1 MKRILIN
8 ICINLI
14 ASRAEFSNATK
25 ALIREIEQNLPKSVE
40 SGGSASSGGTQV
52 SKEGRALESEAD
64 VKARG
69 LESETP
75 ETGAGQKL
83 EGRGLQNEQEAR
95 ALPNE
100 GIGEIPHNPA
110 FGKNFEEFYH
120 DPKGAI
126 AKLIEAKEGQVA
138 GAFYREDL
146 GDIDLVWGEIR
157 DQSGKLKGHG
167 LAKIIEKHLD
177 DFKGF
182 EGNSALEKLGRG
194 LEEIVE
200 NGKVVTDQAGIKTI
214 ILKKDNQEFR
224 VGLTQGWKHEGDNY
238 WIVTAYKRY
247 PKESP
252 AQKFDQV
259 AAKSGLG
266 SDLAQKDKPNPTTP
280 PLKSQETKLLT
291 YKPVSE
297 IYKEAKAKGLS
308 YAEFKALQSQN
319 KRLYL
324 ENLSTPKS
332 TAAVIKEA
340 RALGLKADEAIK
352 AIKQNQKANLAGLK
366 ENERPLEIGESIPM
380 QKLNGYASSI
390 SLDDTHIYLLDFV
403 VVKTTDVKPNMQAKS
418 GVQTRTQTDL
428 NKVAE
433 IANNFKPE
441 YVINRG
447 GFDDLPIIINDGQVI
462 VGNHRALGMQEFSPE
477 SRKAY
482 EQAISNTYG
491 IELKHDELLVRTPK
505 SNLTDKELINL
516 ASASNKERTTTFGD
530 RLIAAIGKYDEYIT
544 PQNLKV
550 LSLESSDVEELALRV
565 AKMLDKQAK
574 APDIEATNL
583 ALLAHSAR
591 NNRTSLSEA
600 LDFAQKHL
608 DQLEFTRLKDMF
620 VKNAG
625 SVL

>member
-1 MKRILIN
+1 M
-8 ICINLI
+8 
-14 ASRAEFSNATK
+14 
-25 ALIREIEQNLPKSVE
+25 E
-40 SGGSASSGGTQV
+40 SGGSVSGGGVAETP
-52 SKEGRALESEAD
+52 

-69 LESETP
+69 LERETL
-75 ETGAGQKL
+75 EAGQKL

-95 ALPNE
+95 ALNE
-100 GIGEIPHNPA
+100 GTTKITPNPA

-352 AIKQNQKANLAGLK
+352 AIKQNQKAIQSGLK
-366 ENERPLEIGESIPM
+366 ENERPIQIGESIPM

-390 SLDDTHIYLLDFV
+390 SLDDTHIYQLDLV
-403 VVKTTDVKPNMQAKS
+403 VVKSKDIKPNMQAKS
-418 GVQTRTQTDL
+418 SVQTRTQTDL